1 MKKLILISVLAF
13 LYLPLLAQKSF
24 KSSITTTGNT
34 LQKEGMQLRFTVGEI
49 AVRERENTS
58 LHLSEGSINPC
69 ILTQLKV
76 QDFQNLPGVE
86 IYPNPVADI
95 MHVSLPE
102 DSVYETYLYDLN
114 GKMILQRQ
122 ISGSS
127 GILDLENEVKG
138 IYILWVIDRKN
149 HKTASFKVVKK

>member
-1 MKKLILISVLAF
+1 MKKLILTSVLAF
-13 LYLPLLAQKSF
+13 FSLPLLAQTAL
-24 KSSITTTGNT
+24 KSSVSSTGNT
-34 LQKEGMQLRFTVGEI
+34 LKKDGIQLCFTVGEI
-49 AVRERENTS
+49 AIRECENAS
-58 LHLSEGSINPC
+58 LHLSEGFINPH
-69 ILTQLKV
+69 IFTPLKI
-76 QDFQNLPGVE
+76 QDYQNLPGVE

-114 GKMILQRQ
+114 GKMLLQRQ

-127 GILDLENEVKG
+127 GILDLENKAKG

-149 HKTASFKVVKK
+149 HKKAQFKVLKK